1 MPEAVERGSWR
12 SAAVLKAGSGP
23 RSSPTSR
30 AGRRIFRSRPS
41 GPPTGTPCSPRG
53 LSGSPGPT
61 PTGAPSR
68 RQSSRRLRTV
78 RSTTSFTGYTSNS
91 TRPRARP
98 RTLWPTC
105 RKEEAMSL
113 PETKPPETR
122 APVVRFR
129 NVSKEFPGVLAVDS
143 VDLEIMP
150 GEVHVVAGENG
161 AGKSTLMKLLSQ
173 VERPSGGEIE
183 ISDEAVEFHG
193 PRHAQSLGVAMVYQE
208 FALASHLS
216 IAENLYMGREPGR
229 FGFVNRRAES
239 QEARGL
245 LERVGLHTDPDR
257 TVSGLTVAEMQ
268 RVEIA
273 KALAIDAKV
282 VIMDEPT
289 ATLAEKEIEG
299 LFEVIRDLQSH
310 GIAILYI
317 SHRLDEIFRIA
328 DRVTVMR
335 DGKIVDTLPIDDLD
349 EDKLVRLMV
358 GRDIENLYPKT
369 EVEIGDVV
377 LRAEGITRG
386 HVLKDCS
393 FEVHSGEILGFAG
406 LVGAGRTELARAVFG
421 ADRIDSGTIE
431 LDGRK
436 LHIRGPQNAINAG
449 IGYLT
454 EDRKGEGLALQ
465 LGVDQNITLAHLP
478 TRFGFINLAEERRI
492 ARRHRDELNIRTPS
506 IRRRVQVLS
515 GGNQQKVVVARW
527 LETRARVL
535 FFDEPARGIDVG
547 AKAEMFGLIEDL
559 AKEGQ
564 AIVMISSYL
573 PELLNMCDR
582 ILVMHE
588 GEIAGVIPREEFS
601 EERVMALA
609 AGMEEIA

>member
-1 MPEAVERGSWR
+1 
-12 SAAVLKAGSGP
+12 
-23 RSSPTSR
+23 
-30 AGRRIFRSRPS
+30 
-41 GPPTGTPCSPRG
+41 
-53 LSGSPGPT
+53 
-61 PTGAPSR
+61 
-68 RQSSRRLRTV
+68 
-78 RSTTSFTGYTSNS
+78 
-91 TRPRARP
+91 
-98 RTLWPTC
+98 
-105 RKEEAMSL
+105 MSL
-113 PETKPPETR
+113 PETKPPETS

-129 NVSKEFPGVLAVDS
+129 NISKEFPGVLAVDS

-161 AGKSTLMKLLSQ
+161 AGRSTLMKLLSQ
-173 VERPSGGEIE
+173 VERPSGGEVE
-183 ISDEAVEFHG
+183 ISGEPVEYHG
-193 PRHAQSLGVAMVYQE
+193 PRYAQTLGVAMVYQE

-229 FGFVNRRAES
+229 FGFVNRRAET
-239 QEARGL
+239 QEASGL

-257 TVSGLTVAEMQ
+257 VVMSLTVAEMQ

-369 EVEIGDVV
+369 EVEMGDVV

-393 FEVHSGEILGFAG
+393 FEVRAGEILGFAG

-436 LHIRGPQNAINAG
+436 LHIRGPQNAIDAG

-492 ARRHRDELNIRTPS
+492 ARRRRDELNIRTPS

-527 LETRARVL
+527 LEARARVL

-559 AKEGQ
+559 AKEGR
-564 AIVMISSYL
+564 ATVMISSYL

-588 GEIAGVIPREEFS
+588 GEVAGVIPREEFS

-609 AGMEEIA
+609 AGMEETS

>member
-12 SAAVLKAGSGP
+12 SAAGQKAGCGP

-30 AGRRIFRSRPS
+30 AGRKSCPSRPS

-53 LSGSPGPT
+53 LSGSPSPT

-68 RQSSRRLRTV
+68 RPSSPGRRTV
-78 RSTTSFTGYTSNS
+78 KSTTSSTAYTANS
-91 TRPRARP
+91 TRPPARL

-105 RKEEAMSL
+105 RKEEAMSS
-113 PETKPPETR
+113 PKNEAETR
-122 APVVRFR
+122 EPVVRFR
-129 NVSKEFPGVLAVDS
+129 NISKEFPGVLAVDE
-143 VDLEIMP
+143 VDLDILP

-183 ISDEAVEFHG
+183 ISGERVEFHG
-193 PRHAQSLGVAMVYQE
+193 PRYAQTLGVAMVYQE

-377 LRAEGITRG
+377 LRAEGITRAN
-386 HVLKDCS
+386 VLKDCS
-393 FEVHSGEILGFAG
+393 FEVRSGEILGFAG

-421 ADRIDSGTIE
+421 ADRMDSGTVELEGRELNIMNPQDAIE
-431 LDGRK
+431 
-436 LHIRGPQNAINAG
+436 AG

-454 EDRKGEGLALQ
+454 EDRKSEGLALQ
-465 LGVDQNITLAHLP
+465 LGVDQNITLAHVP
-478 TRFGFINLAEERRI
+478 TRFGFINLVEERRI
-492 ARRHRDELNIRTPS
+492 ARRRRDELNIRTPS
-506 IRRRVQVLS
+506 IRRSVQVLS
-515 GGNQQKVVVARW
+515 GGNQQKVVVAKW
-527 LETRARVL
+527 LEARARVL

-559 AKEGQ
+559 AKEGRG
-564 AIVMISSYL
+564 IVIISSYL

-588 GEIAGVIPREEFS
+588 GEVAGLIPRAEFS

-609 AGMEEIA
+609 TGIEEAA